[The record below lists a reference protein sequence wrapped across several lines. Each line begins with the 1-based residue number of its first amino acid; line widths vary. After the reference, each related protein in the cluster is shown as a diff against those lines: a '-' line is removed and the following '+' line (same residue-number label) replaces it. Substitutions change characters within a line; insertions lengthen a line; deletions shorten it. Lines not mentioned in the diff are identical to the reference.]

1 MEVTFLG
8 TGTSMGV
15 PIIGCKCAVCNS
27 DDPRN
32 RRTRSSIW
40 IRYNQRNILIDTA
53 PEMRLQALAHGI
65 DKLDALL
72 FTHAHADHIFGFDD
86 IRRFNQIQRELIP
99 VYGSRQT
106 LAALR
111 QIFHYAFDP
120 QTPNWQLP
128 QVRSQN
134 VQGPFQLFGQEVVP
148 LTVMHG
154 ELPVTAYRIGNFA
167 YATDCNAI
175 PPESMEGLRNLDVL
189 VLDALR
195 KEPHPSHFSLD
206 EALAVIEELQPKRAY
221 LTHLSHSI
229 DHNEI
234 QSLLPENVFLA
245 YDGLRLRI
253 KI

>member
-1 MEVTFLG
+1 MEVIFLG

-15 PIIGCKCAVCNS
+15 PMIGCNCGVCIS

-32 RRTRSSIW
+32 QRTRSSVC
-40 IRYNQRNILIDTA
+40 IRFNERNILIDTA
-53 PEMRLQALAHGI
+53 PEMRMQALSYGI
-65 DKLDALL
+65 EHVDALL

-99 VYGSRQT
+99 VYGT
-106 LAALR
+106 KPTIDVLR

-120 QTPNWQLP
+120 QTPNWHLP
-128 QVRSQN
+128 QVRSHYIG
-134 VQGPFQLFGQEVVP
+134 GPFQLFDQQVVP

-154 ELPVTAYRIGNFA
+154 ELPVTAYRFGNFA

-175 PPESMEGLRNLDVL
+175 PPESMDGLRDLDVL

-195 KEPHPSHFSLD
+195 YDPHPSHFSLD
-206 EALAVIEELQPKRAY
+206 EALAVIEILKPKRAY

-229 DHNEI
+229 DHTTAEN
-234 QSLLPENVFLA
+234 QLPDHVQLA
-245 YDGLRLRI
+245 YDGLRLQI
-253 KI
+253 ET

>member
-53 PEMRLQALAHGI
+53 PEMRLQALTYGI
-65 DKLDALL
+65 DQLDALL

-86 IRRFNQIQRELIP
+86 IRRFNQMQRELIP
-99 VYGSRQT
+99 VYGSQRT
-106 LAALR
+106 IDTLR

-120 QTPNWQLP
+120 KTPNWHLP
-128 QVRSQN
+128 QVRSQYI
-134 VQGPFQLFGQEVVP
+134 QGPFQLFGQIVVP

-154 ELPVTAYRIGNFA
+154 ELPVTAYRFGNFA

-195 KEPHPSHFSLD
+195 QEPHPSHFSLD

-229 DHNEI
+229 DHTKV
-234 QSLLPENVFLA
+234 QSLLPKNVSPA
-245 YDGLRLRI
+245 YDGLRLHI
-253 KI
+253 EI

>member
-1 MEVTFLG
+1 MEITFLG

-15 PIIGCKCAVCNS
+15 PVIGCRCAVCNS

-32 RRTRSSIW
+32 RRTRSSVW

-53 PEMRLQALAHGI
+53 PEMRLQALAHGM

-86 IRRFNQIQRELIP
+86 IRRFNQMQRELIP

-106 LAALR
+106 IEALR
-111 QIFHYAFDP
+111 RIFHYAFDP
-120 QTPNWQLP
+120 ETPNWQLP
-128 QVRSQN
+128 QVRSQY
-134 VQGPFQLFGQEVVP
+134 VQGPFQLFGLQVVP

-206 EALAVIEELQPKRAY
+206 EALSVIEELRPKRAY
-221 LTHLSHSI
+221 LTHLSHAI
-229 DHNEI
+229 DHAEI
-234 QSLLPENVFLA
+234 QSMLPENVAPA
-245 YDGLRLRI
+245 YDGLRI
-253 KI
+253 HVET